1 MCHPQSRLG
10 ANTSSR
16 PIYWAP
22 IQLRQTSTR
31 HYGALLGDA
40 PRSLPRH
47 PPAAGRQTQAQVS
60 IPAVAHWSSD
70 LRQPTHLP
78 YGTSSF
84 RGQPLA
90 AVFRP
95 ATENP
100 ISGEIRP
107 YWRD

>member
-31 HYGALLGDA
+31 YYGALLGDD
-40 PRSLPRH
+40 PRSLSRH
-47 PPAAGRQTQAQVS
+47 PLAAGRQAQAQVS
-60 IPAVAHWSSD
+60 IPAAAHWSSD
-70 LRQPTHLP
+70 LRQPTPSAFRDFL
-78 YGTSSF
+78 F

-90 AVFRP
+90 TVFRS
-95 ATENP
+95 ATENL
-100 ISGEIRP
+100 ISGEK
-107 YWRD
+107 